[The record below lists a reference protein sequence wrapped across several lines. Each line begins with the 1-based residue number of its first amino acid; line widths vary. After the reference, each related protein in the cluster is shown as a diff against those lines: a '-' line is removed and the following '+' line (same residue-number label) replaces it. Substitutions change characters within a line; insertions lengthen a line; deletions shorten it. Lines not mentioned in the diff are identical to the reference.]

1 MQDKI
6 DWNSAR
12 ELPPLSDR
20 TEAEKA
26 MFPTLSAGLWA
37 NRAPK
42 ACAEARWRTL
52 SFRARKTGKPL
63 GFAEVSIILDNSDR
77 KLKIDFDTVTV
88 TRRVHR
94 SGEGEYFINKSPC
107 RLKDIYELFMDTGIG
122 REGYS
127 VVGQG
132 KIDEILSSKSEDR
145 RHIFEEAAGIS
156 KYKYRKNRGGEKACA
171 DRRKS
176 FEN

>member
-1 MQDKI
+1 MGEQ
-6 DWNSAR
+6 SAKSLR
-12 ELPPLSDR
+12 GSKMEDVIFSG
-20 TEAEKA
+20 TQ
-26 MFPTLSAGLWA
+26 
-37 NRAPK
+37 NR
-42 ACAEARWRTL
+42 
-52 SFRARKTGKPL
+52 KPL

-156 KYKYRKNRGGEKACA
+156 KYKYRKNEAEKKLAQTEENLLRIKRYCFRACVTGRPSLKIRA
-171 DRRKS
+171 KRLKNFLTCAR
-176 FEN
+176 F